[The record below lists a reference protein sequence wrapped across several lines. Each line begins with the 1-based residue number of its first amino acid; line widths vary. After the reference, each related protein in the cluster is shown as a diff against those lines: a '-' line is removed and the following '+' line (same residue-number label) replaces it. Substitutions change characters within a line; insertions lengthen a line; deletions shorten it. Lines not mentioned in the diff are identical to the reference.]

1 MQSILDRIT
10 EWMQELLIGGILGNL
25 SGMFDNVNQQVG
37 EIAGE
42 VGKTP
47 LQWNSGVFSMIQKL

>member
-10 EWMQELLIGGILGNL
+10 EWIKELLVSGIMGNL

-47 LQWNSGVFSMIQKL
+47 CNGTAASFP